1 MLANKRC
8 VISAEGLLDRADNGA
23 GSGDDADDFGPAEA
37 RRKKPAPARAGKR
50 GDMDGEIPF

>member
-1 MLANKRC
+1 
-8 VISAEGLLDRADNGA
+8 VLDRADNGA
-23 GSGDDADDFGPAEA
+23 GSGDDADDLGPAEA